1 MARVLGTR
9 KVVTAK
15 DAVKPSVTTR
25 VIAPAERDS
34 QPGAQIEWKT
44 FRKLLQEDLEP
55 SQRTAGKHFACLAPT
70 RGGKTTLVTKG
81 IIPLYVQAGVPVLVI
96 DSTSDPKLAD
106 YGERMPR
113 FGKMTGLHR
122 VSVEN
127 LGRESIT
134 KTYEAIMRAYKQ
146 GDMLIYVDEVRHVC
160 DPSFMGLKKT
170 METIWL
176 FGGKRG
182 ITLGGATQ
190 APRWVPSSF
199 YDQSQC
205 HFLFRI
211 RDVNSRK
218 RIEEISGDTKTLRA
232 IIPDLPQYNFAYV
245 SPDGDVSVSKY
256 KMRGGGGT

>member
-1 MARVLGTR
+1 MAHVSR
-9 KVVTAK
+9 
-15 DAVKPSVTTR
+15 TTR
-25 VIAPAERDS
+25 RVVIASDVAKPTVNIKSITGVERDS
-34 QPGAQIEWKT
+34 EPGAQIDWKT
-44 FRKLLQEDLEP
+44 FRKLLIEDLEP

-81 IIPLYVQAGVPVLVI
+81 LIPIYTAADVPVLVI
-96 DSTSDPKLAD
+96 DSTSDPKLAK
-106 YGERMPR
+106 YGEKIPR

-122 VSVEN
+122 ISVDN
-127 LGRESIT
+127 LGREATGRI
-134 KTYEAIMRAYKQ
+134 YEAMMRAYKQ
-146 GDMLIYVDEVRHVC
+146 GDMVIYVDEVRHVC

-256 KMRGGGGT
+256 KMRGGS